1 MMQSSEITILLNQ
14 KNKDFVQIDK
24 IYSLLYS
31 EIKAIA
37 SQQLNL
43 MYNNNTLNPTAL
55 AHECYIK
62 LISQENFPQQDRKHL
77 LNYLAKS
84 MRRYII
90 DQIRI
95 KNRDKRN
102 AVIDNSGITQ
112 ALGAKDVPFDL
123 MDIDR
128 HIENLTAIDED
139 LSQLFQQKLLFDFT
153 FKELADIYQLS
164 ERQIIRKWNHAKTIM
179 LTLLETSDES

>member
-1 MMQSSEITILLNQ
+1 MQSGEITVLLNQ
-14 KNKDFVQIDK
+14 SNKDLAQIDK

-31 EIKAIA
+31 EIKVIA

-62 LISQENFPQQDRKHL
+62 LVNQENFNQKDRKHL
-77 LNYLAKS
+77 LNYLAIS

-90 DQIRI
+90 DQIRG

-102 AVIDNSGITQ
+102 AQIDNAGITQ

-128 HIENLTAIDED
+128 HINNLSAIDQE
-139 LSQLFQQKLLFDFT
+139 LSELFQQKLLFDFT
-153 FKELADIYQLS
+153 FKELAEIYQLS
-164 ERQIIRKWNHAKTIM
+164 ERQVIRRWNKAKTIM
-179 LTLLETSDES
+179 LTLLETTDES